1 MNTGVNGNTNL
12 VENTVNMMNTV
23 NEAMNSA
30 MNTAINSAT
39 NSPIVANTLVAL
51 NNSVGNTGSMWFW
64 VSIVSLLAIIIAIA
78 LWKLGY
84 LSSTSSVFPVSTS
97 TLPPPI
103 PESAVQKEET
113 WCFVGEDMTG
123 RWCVRV
129 PHRGACDPERA
140 YSRQSDCELTNASRL
155 PLGTNMEGGARVAPF
170 MGPPPSSQP
179 IG

>member
-1 MNTGVNGNTNL
+1 MNTGASENTNL
-12 VENTVNMMNTV
+12 VENAMNMMNTV
-23 NEAMNSA
+23 NETVNNAMNVA
-30 MNTAINSAT
+30 MNTANSAF
-39 NSPIVANTLVAL
+39 VANNTLTAL
-51 NNSVGNTGSMWFW
+51 NSSVGNTGSVWFW
-64 VSIVSLLAIIIAIA
+64 ISVIGLLAIIVVIA

-84 LSSTSSVFPVSTS
+84 LNTSVQTAT

-103 PESAVQKEET
+103 SENAVQREET

-140 YSRQSDCELTNASRL
+140 YSSQSDCELTNASRL
-155 PLGTNMEGGARVAPF
+155 PLGTNMESGARVAPF